1 MEKTTNR
8 SNLKE
13 TTAQDRFM
21 GWLFMEWLKGCKS
34 LLFPY
39 CLKGFKSL
47 PSYLLKSL
55 KGLALI
61 LIFAFTFQGNGQGH
75 GLVEESQ
82 EINSSEG
89 QKARQKSQFFHENI
103 APYFM
108 NGNFFKSDGA
118 SQAFQS
124 ECEGSYVSF
133 KNNVHEYQ
141 NYYHRYKTP
150 DQLLK
155 LDNSIKK
162 PMKQCGNKIYKSYTN
177 LHASLLD
184 GLKKTGFHSPDSLAS
199 VLGVNN
205 SFPERVKR
213 LEQFLSD
220 WRYFRKNCLQ
230 QVQYAGE
237 DQYVMKS
244 RSSFTDKTFGEIMEQ
259 LQTNEC
265 PDKKKKLAR
274 FYNERRNKERE
285 AFDKFVNLPELCMP
299 QTGAGC
305 VQDLRNRLKPVAQQ
319 QSQHNTLPDNLPSSL
334 SQSKSW
340 ANECC
345 LTASECKYF
354 PQAKQ
359 NYQSI
364 LQSSGQD
371 VCRAGNTQALNQF
384 KNKTWEICEK
394 ASQQCQQNVAQ
405 DLDKFRT
412 DFLECFFL
420 PDTGIAADRIHARNG
435 ACKGQI
441 QDIRKE
447 FAKAFENRNPQVALQ
462 NLPGGNRLDHTYI
475 LVKECEAPLEQLR
488 KNSGDLLNS
497 RSSGTLSAMCD
508 ERRKSHQAS
517 LNRSPDSS
525 ASSRHQSAQSA
536 GGAQAEIPRSSI
548 FGQNGKTS
556 AGDGKNSGLDL
567 LPPPKTK
574 DTLKADSAPG
584 PEDWRYGKGGKEGL
598 IFSADKPDPIKAGI
612 YDRLCEI
619 EEMCHADQMRFWYS
633 KEIEEFDESEDGENM
648 VIGGKKAL
656 IDDALN
662 PYRRETDSRFAHEY
676 KPSFLDRLWS
686 RARRAGKGL
695 LLTGV
700 QAGRR
705 MLGYKPLK
713 KPYTARDLQEEFNI
727 HGPEVNL
734 WDRHF
739 TMLVQGCILHPDC
752 INDVNYELVPPKY
765 VLDIHERVWDRVPLH
780 ELNRLTLEAQK
791 NLSKRHQE
799 ALKRWRKKNNISSK

>member
-1 MEKTTNR
+1 MEKTNR

-13 TTAQDRFM
+13 TTVQDRFM
-21 GWLFMEWLKGCKS
+21 SWLFIDW
-34 LLFPY
+34 
-39 CLKGFKSL
+39 LKGFKSL
-47 PSYLLKSL
+47 PPYLLKSL
-55 KGLALI
+55 KDMALI
-61 LIFAFTFQGNGQGH
+61 LTLTVSFYSYSW
-75 GLVEESQ
+75 EKESYTNRSQ
-82 EINSSEG
+82 TQRTS
-89 QKARQKSQFFHENI
+89 QKAKFFNDHIE
-103 APYFM
+103 PHFM
-108 NGNFFKSDGA
+108 KGNLFKSDKLA
-118 SQAFQS
+118 SLAFRA
-124 ECEGSYVSF
+124 ECRDRFREFHINVEDYSNNYDETEDPSF
-133 KNNVHEYQ
+133 V
-141 NYYHRYKTP
+141 
-150 DQLLK
+150 LK
-155 LDNSIKK
+155 AIKDSIT
-162 PMKQCGNKIYKSYTN
+162 QCGNKIYKSYTA
-177 LHASLLD
+177 LHARLMD

-199 VLGVNN
+199 VLRVNN
-205 SFPERVKR
+205 SSPKSVWDLK
-213 LEQFLSD
+213 QFLSD
-220 WRYFRKNCLQ
+220 WSKFREKCVLFVHYEQ
-230 QVQYAGE
+230 EIRDKAGSKFNE
-237 DQYVMKS
+237 RSFGSIMK
-244 RSSFTDKTFGEIMEQ
+244 Q
-259 LQTNEC
+259 LQENGC
-265 PDKKKKLAR
+265 PDKKKKLENPSEGR
-274 FYNERRNKERE
+274 K

-319 QSQHNTLPDNLPSSL
+319 QSQYNTLPDTLPSSL
-334 SQSKSW
+334 SKSKSW
-340 ANECC
+340 TNECC

-384 KNKTWEICEK
+384 KNKTWEICQK
-394 ASQQCQQNVAQ
+394 ASQKCQQNVAQ

-420 PDTGIAADRIHARNG
+420 PDTGIAADRIHARND

-475 LVKECEAPLEQLR
+475 LVKECEAPLDQLR

-525 ASSRHQSAQSA
+525 ASSSHQSAQSA
-536 GGAQAEIPRSSI
+536 GPAQAEIPRSSI
-548 FGQNGKTS
+548 FSQNGKTS

-567 LPPPKTK
+567 LPPPKAK
-574 DTLKADSAPG
+574 DTLKADSSPG
-584 PEDWRYGKGGKEGL
+584 PEDWRYGKGGKKGL

-633 KEIEEFDESEDGENM
+633 KEIEEFESEDGENM

-739 TMLVQGCILHPDC
+739 TMLVMGCILHPDC

-780 ELNRLTLEAQK
+780 ELNRLTPEAQK

-799 ALKRWRKKNNISSK
+799 ALKRWRKKNNIFSK

>member
-13 TTAQDRFM
+13 TTAQERFM
-21 GWLFMEWLKGCKS
+21 DRLKSCI
-34 LLFPY
+34 
-39 CLKGFKSL
+39 SL
-47 PSYLLKSL
+47 PPYLLKSL
-55 KGLALI
+55 KSLALV

-75 GLVEESQ
+75 GLVEKGQEADRSQ
-82 EINSSEG
+82 TQRTS
-89 QKARQKSQFFHENI
+89 QKAEFFNDHIE
-103 APYFM
+103 PHFM
-108 NGNFFKSDGA
+108 KGNLFKSDKLA
-118 SQAFQS
+118 SQAFKK
-124 ECEGSYVSF
+124 ECRDRFREFHINVEDYSNNYDETEDPSF
-133 KNNVHEYQ
+133 V
-141 NYYHRYKTP
+141 
-150 DQLLK
+150 LK
-155 LDNSIKK
+155 AIKDSIT
-162 PMKQCGNKIYKSYTN
+162 QCGNKIYKSYTA

-199 VLGVNN
+199 VLRNHY
-205 SFPERVKR
+205 SPERVKR

-220 WRYFRKNCLQ
+220 WRDFRKNCLQ

-244 RSSFTDKTFGEIMEQ
+244 RSSFTDKTFGEIMKQ
-259 LQTNEC
+259 LQSNNC
-265 PDKKKKLAR
+265 PV
-274 FYNERRNKERE
+274 ERRKLESSDERE
-285 AFDKFVNLPELCMP
+285 AFDKFVNLPGLCNK
-299 QTGAGC
+299 QAGC
-305 VQDLRNRLKPVAQQ
+305 VQDLRKRLKPVAQQ
-319 QSQHNTLPDNLPSSL
+319 QSQYNTLPNTLPSLL
-334 SQSKSW
+334 SKSKSW

-384 KNKTWEICEK
+384 KNKTWEICQK

>member
-13 TTAQDRFM
+13 TTVQERFM
-21 GWLFMEWLKGCKS
+21 DRLKSCM
-34 LLFPY
+34 
-39 CLKGFKSL
+39 SL
-47 PSYLLKSL
+47 PPYLLKSL
-55 KGLALI
+55 KSLALV
-61 LIFAFTFQGNGQGH
+61 LIFAFTFQGNSGNRLG
-75 GLVEESQ
+75 GKPDAD
-82 EINSSEG
+82 SSEG
-89 QKARQKSQFFHENI
+89 RQTWQKSNVFHQKI

-108 NGNFFKSDGA
+108 QGNSFNDNSLA
-118 SQAFQS
+118 SKAFDA
-124 ECEGSYVSF
+124 ECKGSYVSF
-133 KNNVHEYQ
+133 KNTIHEYQ
-141 NYYHRYKTP
+141 NYYHRYKKP
-150 DQLLK
+150 EEHLER
-155 LDNSIKK
+155 SIKD
-162 PMKQCGNKIYKSYTN
+162 PIEQCGNKIYKSYTA
-177 LHASLLD
+177 LHARLMD

-205 SFPERVKR
+205 SSPKSVWDLK
-213 LEQFLSD
+213 QFLSD
-220 WRYFRKNCLQ
+220 WSKFREKCVLFVHYEQ
-230 QVQYAGE
+230 EIRDKAGSKFNE
-237 DQYVMKS
+237 
-244 RSSFTDKTFGEIMEQ
+244 RSFGSIMEQ

-305 VQDLRNRLKPVAQQ
+305 VQDLRSRLKPVAQQ
-319 QSQHNTLPDNLPSSL
+319 QSQYNTLPSSL

-384 KNKTWEICEK
+384 KNKTWEICQK

-420 PDTGIAADRIHARNG
+420 PDTGIAADRIHARND

-475 LVKECEAPLEQLR
+475 LVKECEAPLDQLR

-525 ASSRHQSAQSA
+525 HSSSQQSSRD
-536 GGAQAEIPRSSI
+536 AQAEIPRSSI
-548 FGQNGKTS
+548 FSQNGKTS

-567 LPPPKTK
+567 LPPPKRK
-574 DTLKADSAPG
+574 DTLKADSSPD

-633 KEIEEFDESEDGENM
+633 KEIEEFESEDGENM

-695 LLTGV
+695 LLKGV

-780 ELNRLTLEAQK
+780 ELNRLTPEAQK

>member
-1 MEKTTNR
+1 MEKTNCPH
-8 SNLKE
+8 NLSRNTVQK
-13 TTAQDRFM
+13 RLM
-21 GWLFMEWLKGCKS
+21 GWLVICS
-34 LLFPY
+34 
-39 CLKGFKSL
+39 LKGFKSL
-47 PSYLLKSL
+47 LPSHLLKSL

-61 LIFAFTFQGNGQGH
+61 LIFAFSFSSYSRYGKDPGKGASK
-75 GLVEESQ
+75 EIRIQ
-82 EINSSEG
+82 E
-89 QKARQKSQFFHENI
+89 KAKFFNQNI

-108 NGNFFKSDGA
+108 NGNFFKSDEA
-118 SQAFQS
+118 SQSFQA

-133 KNNVHEYQ
+133 KSNVQQYQ
-141 NYYHRYKTP
+141 NYYHKSTTP
-150 DQLLK
+150 DQLLDMYNLLESVK
-155 LDNSIKK
+155 AS
-162 PMKQCGNKIYKSYTN
+162 MKQCGNKIYKSYTN
-177 LHASLLD
+177 LHARLMD

-265 PDKKKKLAR
+265 PIIRKKLE
-274 FYNERRNKERE
+274 NPSKERK

-305 VQDLRNRLKPVAQQ
+305 IQDLRSRLKPVAQQ
-319 QSQHNTLPDNLPSSL
+319 QSQYNTLPNTLPSLL
-334 SQSKSW
+334 SKSKSW

-384 KNKTWEICEK
+384 KNKTWEICQK

-517 LNRSPDSS
+517 LNRSPNSS
-525 ASSRHQSAQSA
+525 NSSRHQSAQSA

-574 DTLKADSAPG
+574 DTLKADSSPG

-633 KEIEEFDESEDGENM
+633 KEIEEFESEDGENM

-676 KPSFLDRLWS
+676 QPSFLDRLWS

-739 TMLVQGCILHPDC
+739 TMLVMGCILHPDC

-780 ELNRLTLEAQK
+780 ELNRLTPEAQK